1 MVKSG
6 SEMKKQRRPKGERRT
21 GGATSR
27 NRTENASISSRSPT
41 KSTRDREL
49 QVLEI
54 PKEYD
59 LESDHVVEYMLGD
72 KAIEI
77 EAPLYQVNI
86 SNKLVYQ
93 LTQLN
98 GDDPPPFIRLV
109 ENKLGRKVIR
119 IRQKETTG
127 VQ

>member
-1 MVKSG
+1 M
-6 SEMKKQRRPKGERRT
+6 
-21 GGATSR
+21 
-27 NRTENASISSRSPT
+27 
-41 KSTRDREL
+41 
-49 QVLEI
+49 LEI

-93 LTQLN
+93 L
-98 GDDPPPFIRLV
+98 F
-109 ENKLGRKVIR
+109 
-119 IRQKETTG
+119 
-127 VQ
+127 